1 MIRLQALRT
10 AELLRTGDLEVME
23 SQSPTPGICPPEE
36 SNQFRA
42 PILTSF
48 LSTLLTYGHA
58 VGTPKVREHPEHP
71 VRSEGY

>member
-10 AELLRTGDLEVME
+10 AELLRPGDLEVME
-23 SQSPTPGICPPEE
+23 SQSSTPGIRPLEE
-36 SNQFRA
+36 PNKFQA

-48 LSTLLTYGHA
+48 LSTLFTYGHS
-58 VGTPKVREHPEHP
+58 VGTSKVREHPEHP